1 MNLPR
6 KYLNVFE
13 MDRMRKSL
21 LQKGRCGKYEE
32 DREQENESKREEK
45 AIFYNFQED
54 TVIESVAN
62 DHCVCTGGDRGLQSF
77 GSRHRGTD

>member
-1 MNLPR
+1 MNLLR

-45 AIFYNFQED
+45 AIFHNFQKD
-54 TVIESVAN
+54 TGAEPSAD
-62 DHCVCTGGDRGLQSF
+62 DHCMCTGGNGGGQSIRDRN
-77 GSRHRGTD
+77 

>member
-1 MNLPR
+1 
-6 KYLNVFE
+6 

-45 AIFYNFQED
+45 AIFHNFQKD
-54 TVIESVAN
+54 TGAEPSAD
-62 DHCVCTGGDRGLQSF
+62 DHCMCTGGNRGLQSI